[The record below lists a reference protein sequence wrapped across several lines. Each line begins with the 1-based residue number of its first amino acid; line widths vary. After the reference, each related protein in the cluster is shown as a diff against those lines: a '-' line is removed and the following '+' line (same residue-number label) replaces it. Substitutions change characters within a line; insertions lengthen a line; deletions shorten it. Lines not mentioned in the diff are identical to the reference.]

1 MSGKTSIAVLG
12 LGVMGAGMAQNLI
25 DKGFS
30 VALFN
35 RDPAKAAP
43 FQGKAR
49 IAETPAAAADGA
61 DLVLAMLS
69 DDDASRAVWLGE
81 KGALAAARPGA
92 VLIECSTISLP
103 WVRELADHALKAGL
117 GFVDAPVTGSKAQA
131 ASGALRFLAGGAPEH
146 IEKAGEAF
154 AAMGSETLVLGP
166 VGSGI
171 TMKLINNF
179 LCGVQVASLAEALA
193 MVEKS
198 GLDAEKARNIL
209 LSGAP
214 GSPLVKAIAGRIAE
228 GDYAPHFFTALM
240 AKDLD
245 YAAREGASL
254 GITLASAAAARA
266 RFLDA
271 VDAGLDKSDIASV
284 IEPLRRK

>member
-1 MSGKTSIAVLG
+1 MSGKTSVAVLG

-30 VALFN
+30 VSVFN
-35 RDPAKAAP
+35 RDLAKTAP
-43 FQGKAR
+43 FQGQAR

-61 DLVLAMLS
+61 DLIIAMLS
-69 DDDASRAVWLGE
+69 DDDASRAVWLGGN
-81 KGALAAARPGA
+81 GALAAAGPGA

-103 WVRELADHALKAGL
+103 WVRELAEQARKAGL
-117 GFVDAPVTGSKAQA
+117 GFVDAPVTGSKVQA
-131 ASGALRFLAGGAPEH
+131 AGGTLRFLAGGASEH
-146 IEKAGEAF
+146 VEKAGAAF
-154 AAMGSETLVLGP
+154 AAMGSKTLVLGP
-166 VGSGI
+166 VGSGVV
-171 TMKLINNF
+171 MKLINNF

-198 GLDAEKARNIL
+198 GLDAEQARNIL

-214 GSPLVKAIAGRIAE
+214 GSPLVKAIAGRIAA
-228 GDYAPHFFTALM
+228 GDYAPQFFAALM

-271 VDAGLDKSDIASV
+271 VEAGLGKSDIASV
-284 IEPLRRK
+284 IEPLRKK

>member
-1 MSGKTSIAVLG
+1 MSNSIEVLG
-12 LGVMGAGMAQNLI
+12 LGVMGAGMAHNLA

-30 VALFN
+30 VAVFN
-35 RDPAKAAP
+35 RDAAKAAP
-43 FQGKAR
+43 FAGKAR
-49 IAETPAAAADGA
+49 IAATPAAAADGA
-61 DLVLAMLS
+61 DLIVAMLA

-81 KGALAAARPGA
+81 NGALAAAKPGA
-92 VLIECSTISLP
+92 VIIECSTISLP
-103 WVRELADHALKAGL
+103 WVRELGAQALKAGL

-131 ASGALRFLAGGAPEH
+131 ATGALRFLAGGAPDH
-146 IEKAGEAF
+146 VEKAQPAF
-154 AAMGSETLVLGP
+154 AAMGSETIFLGP

-198 GLDAEKARNIL
+198 GLDAQKAHNVL
-209 LSGAP
+209 LNGAP
-214 GSPLVKAIAGRIAE
+214 GSPLVKAIAGRIAAQ
-228 GDYAPHFFTALM
+228 DYAPHFFAALM

-271 VDAGLDKSDIASV
+271 VDAGLGASDIAAV
-284 IEPLRRK
+284 IEPLRKK